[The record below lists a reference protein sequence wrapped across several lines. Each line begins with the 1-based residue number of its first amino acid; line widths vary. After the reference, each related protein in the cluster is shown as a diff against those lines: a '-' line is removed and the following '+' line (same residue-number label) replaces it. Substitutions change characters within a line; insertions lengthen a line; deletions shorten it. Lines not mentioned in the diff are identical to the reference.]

1 MDVPGP
7 SRCRCRETDSPPA
20 RNVRSRCP
28 TCPTP
33 DLVQS
38 RRRRREEVA
47 AATLAAHAAAGSG
60 RNVRPRLA
68 LPHIPLSTPT
78 AAISASEYVSVAPR
92 RYRVLSELT

>member
-1 MDVPGP
+1 MDVPCP

-20 RNVRSRCP
+20 RNVRSR
-28 TCPTP
+28 CPTP

-47 AATLAAHAAAGSG
+47 AATLAARAAAGSG

-68 LPHIPLSTPT
+68 LPHVPLSTPT
-78 AAISASEYVSVAPR
+78 AAISALEYVSVAPR